1 MLGAGRGRGGRRH
14 PKYLNSPEG
23 VFKKSSALFG
33 IDQRGRRSRGGTGRV
48 VEGYTDVLA
57 LHQEGVEESVAVMGT
72 AITPDQL
79 KLLSGHAEEA
89 VLAMD
94 ADRAGRTR

>member
-1 MLGAGRGRGGRRH
+1 M
-14 PKYLNSPEG
+14 
-23 VFKKSSALFG
+23 
-33 IDQRGRRSRGGTGRV
+33 
-48 VEGYTDVLA
+48 LA